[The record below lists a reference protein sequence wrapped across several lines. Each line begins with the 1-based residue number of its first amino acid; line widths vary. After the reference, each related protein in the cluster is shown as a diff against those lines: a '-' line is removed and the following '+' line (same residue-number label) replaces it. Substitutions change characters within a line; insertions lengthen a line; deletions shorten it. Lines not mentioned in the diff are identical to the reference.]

1 MLLRHAFE
9 HSVAHR
15 DTVWLTRPGDICA
28 HIESLPE
35 GVVPG

>member
-9 HSVAHR
+9 HAVAHR
-15 DTVWLTRPGDICA
+15 DVVWLTRPADICA